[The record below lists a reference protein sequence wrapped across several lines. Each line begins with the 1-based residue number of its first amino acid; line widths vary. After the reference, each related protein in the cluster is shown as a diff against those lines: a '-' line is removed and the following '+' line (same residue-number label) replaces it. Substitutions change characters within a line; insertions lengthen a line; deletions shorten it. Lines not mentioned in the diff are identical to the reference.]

1 MRRLAK
7 GVDGVFGGFA
17 RIVGTLKIPL
27 LKRCRMPGQKGR
39 KYRIRDERSTAAI
52 RTVFQWSFISGSFFS
67 GPLYG
72 AFRFGTTARNQHVGV
87 VKLFRRLIF
96 G

>member
-1 MRRLAK
+1 MQRLAK
-7 GVDGVFGGFA
+7 GVDRAFGGFA
-17 RIVGTLKIPL
+17 WVVGTSKIPPL
-27 LKRCRMPGQKGR
+27 ERWRMPGQRVR
-39 KYRIRDERSTAAI
+39 KFRIRDESSTAET

-72 AFRFGTTARNQHVGV
+72 AFRFGTTASNQHVGV